1 MYRQHRLVREAI
13 AQRAAEVSR
22 LAAQYE
28 EDARGDCCQPADGLV
43 RTRRRRRL
51 RRVSPGRSQ
60 DTVGAFLP
68 RALVRCGTGHSMC
81 IWVPPLNWTIIRV
94 GVGSHRGQRWT
105 RQTSEWRCPYDKPHE
120 ACGSCNV

>member
-13 AQRAAEVSR
+13 AQRAAEVNR
-22 LAAQYE
+22 LAAQYQ

-68 RALVRCGTGHSMC
+68 GSREMRDRAQHVYLGAAAELDYHPRRS
-81 IWVPPLNWTIIRV
+81 R
-94 GVGSHRGQRWT
+94 
-105 RQTSEWRCPYDKPHE
+105 
-120 ACGSCNV
+120 